1 MRYTT
6 NTDTEPKLV
15 ALLDAAQREPV
26 FIERDQQEVAVLVSA
41 RDYDRLSGKAT
52 REFLD
57 FCNTVADNA
66 AAKGL
71 TEAKLEELLKDA

>member
-1 MRYTT
+1 MRYSAAS
-6 NTDTEPKLV
+6 DTEPKLA
-15 ALLDAAQREPV
+15 ALLDAAQGEPV
-26 FIERDQQEVAVLVSA
+26 FIERGQQEVAVLLSV
-41 RDYDRLSGKAT
+41 REYDRLSGKAS

-57 FCNTVADNA
+57 FCDTVADNA

>member
-1 MRYTT
+1 MRYTAT
-6 NTDTEPKLV
+6 TDTESKLV
-15 ALLDAAQREPV
+15 ALLDAAQGEPV
-26 FIERDQQEVAVLVSA
+26 FIERGQQEVAVLLSA

-57 FCNTVADNA
+57 FCDTVADNA